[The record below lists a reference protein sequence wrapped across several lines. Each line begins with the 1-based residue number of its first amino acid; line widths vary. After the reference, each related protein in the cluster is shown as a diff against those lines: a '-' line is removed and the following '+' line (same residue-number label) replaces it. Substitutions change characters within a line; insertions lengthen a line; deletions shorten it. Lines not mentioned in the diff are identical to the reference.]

1 MDKCNDLQLKALVTT
16 MGDYC
21 DINSKIELKTWGT
34 IVYKTQS
41 KIDLLPVE
49 RSLLMIVNSI
59 DEKLNNLFKEYYGF
73 TVHDETILSELPMF
87 ISDRISN
94 YQKVLSE
101 KTKITFMDTN

>member
-1 MDKCNDLQLKALVTT
+1 MDKCNDLQLKELVTT
-16 MGDYC
+16 MGNYC

-87 ISDRISN
+87 ISDRISK

-101 KTKITFMDTN
+101 KTKMTFIDTN